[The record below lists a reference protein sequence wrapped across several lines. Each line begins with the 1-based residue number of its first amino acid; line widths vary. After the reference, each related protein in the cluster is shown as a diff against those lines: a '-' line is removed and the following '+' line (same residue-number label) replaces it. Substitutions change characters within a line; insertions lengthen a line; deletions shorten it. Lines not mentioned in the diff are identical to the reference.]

1 MNRCEVSKKTISELF
16 GDVHPFFLPEAPEF
30 QKIRD
35 AFMYGEAYPQGC
47 LSTTEKILIILVS
60 LTATGMFDEIPSYVS
75 SALKNRTTPHE
86 IQEAMYQCAPYIGFP
101 QTEKALRVVL
111 QTFQKASIPLP
122 LESNARVDEKTRFPE
137 GLKIQKAIFGEV
149 IDRMRAGAPEELRHI
164 QDYLSAFCFGDIYT
178 RGSLGVKTREL
189 LTFAILI
196 SLGGCESQVK
206 SHIYGNTQVGNGR
219 DELIAAI
226 TQCLPYIGFPRALNV
241 LATLTEVLGNVQ
253 QQ

>member
-1 MNRCEVSKKTISELF
+1 MNRFEVSKKTISELF

-30 QKIRD
+30 QEIRD

-47 LSTTEKILIILVS
+47 LSATEKILIILVS

-75 SALKNRTTPHE
+75 FALKKGTTPQE

-137 GLKIQKAIFGEV
+137 GLKIQKAIFGDV
-149 IDRMRAGAPEELRHI
+149 IDRMRAGAPEDLQHI

-178 RGSLGVKTREL
+178 RGTLGLKTREL

-206 SHIYGNTQVGNGR
+206 SHIYGNTQVGNSRG
-219 DELIAAI
+219 ELIAAI
-226 TQCLPYIGFPRALNV
+226 TQCLPYIGFPRALNA
-241 LATLTEVLGNVQ
+241 LATLTEVLGNIQ
-253 QQ
+253 